1 MIQSLIK
8 FLLARLAGITAQQ
21 WNAAILWVLNTARA
35 YKDSSGSDKKE
46 RVLTV
51 LKKQFPE
58 LDTESDRW
66 KLDTLIQFA
75 FAWLRKEGKA

>member
-21 WNAAILWVLNTARA
+21 WAAAVLWVLNTARS
-35 YKDSSGSDKKE
+35 YQNESGPSKRA
-46 RVLTV
+46 RVIVV
-51 LKKQFPE
+51 LKRQFPE
-58 LDTESDRW
+58 LDGWR
-66 KLDTLIQFA
+66 LDTLIQFA

>member
-1 MIQSLIK
+1 MIQTLIK
-8 FLLARLAGITAQQ
+8 FIVARLAGITALQ
-21 WNAAILWVLNTARA
+21 WSAALLWVLNTARA

-58 LDTESDRW
+58 LANW
-66 KLDTLIQFA
+66 QLDTLIQVA
-75 FAWLRKEGKA
+75 LAWLRKEGKA